1 MSEKIKNEVGYKEDK
16 TFDAGMQTFD
26 ENAGIQEAPKR
37 RNRNVFEEIM
47 LTGHDEDFVPAI
59 TPEFCPTDAPAGSS
73 AKVEVLAERV
83 RKGLPLWH
91 PEDRCSYNGLIGLHN
106 HFRD

>member
-1 MSEKIKNEVGYKEDK
+1 MSEDLKNIAGTASE
-16 TFDAGMQTFD
+16 TF
-26 ENAGIQEAPKR
+26 QETAPGTYDGVIGEPKR
-37 RNRNVFEEIM
+37 KNRNVFEEI
-47 LTGHDEDFVPAI
+47 LATGHDEEFVPAI